1 MQADTPTPIAA
12 PQPGASLSV
21 WVYQLL
27 SRGCSA
33 CSQAMQERRRKA
45 QLQSELQG
53 LESRELADLGIGR
66 GELDYWLSETLPAAR
81 TRP

>member
-1 MQADTPTPIAA
+1 MQADTPAQIAS

-27 SRGCSA
+27 SRGFSTWN
-33 CSQAMQERRRKA
+33 QAMQQRRHKVQLRTE
-45 QLQSELQG
+45 LQS

-66 GELDYWLSETLPAAR
+66 GELDYWLTETQPGAR
-81 TRP
+81 TKI

>member
-1 MQADTPTPIAA
+1 MQADTPAPIAS
-12 PQPGASLSV
+12 PQPGAALSA
-21 WVYQLL
+21 WIYQLL
-27 SRGCSA
+27 SQGCSA

-45 QLQSELQG
+45 QLRSELQG